1 MVVAIVVG
9 IGGCDAT
16 ELDVNNPN
24 EPTPDVLRSEAGLER
39 AARGL
44 YESTDLNPPKH
55 FAWVVQAYH
64 GIMGDVLSTHWGNWQ
79 YRWVGQVTGVTLDDG
94 SQWSPPDGGPQPQ
107 EIRRVNRRELDTDA
121 AVRQEWGAMYFL
133 NNQANLLL
141 RSLER
146 GVSFDGNAQTKEQG
160 YRAWSHFWK
169 GYAYARI
176 GSMYQRG
183 LIIDAFGK
191 TTGNF
196 VDRTEVIAESNR
208 QFDLAIENANG
219 FDAIREDVVP
229 DLFVD
234 AQVNKPTSES
244 MVQAANTLK
253 ARNLLVNTRKSEMTQ
268 GDWQTILELTANGL
282 QSNANTFV
290 LRGDNFVSFPD
301 FWWISN
307 AAWGPSQ
314 WHRVSERLIQDIQ
327 PGDNRLSSF
336 EQSTDEDGNPV
347 SWFTRGRGIQYNSS
361 WRVASEGSRYAT
373 ETSTEDRIK
382 WYFVSFEENQLMRA
396 EALLETGDAAGAAA
410 LIDAVR
416 EHQNAG
422 LPPVDSS
429 DPDAVW
435 EQLRSERRI
444 GLFLRGLAFYDAR
457 RWGVIDPVSEGGGR
471 DGAVVIENDGTVN
484 TDATINYNYLPY
496 WPIPDKELTFNPPS
510 GTGDAKNQPKK

>member
-1 MVVAIVVG
+1 
-9 IGGCDAT
+9 
-16 ELDVNNPN
+16 
-24 EPTPDVLRSEAGLER
+24 
-39 AARGL
+39 
-44 YESTDLNPPKH
+44 
-55 FAWVVQAYH
+55 
-64 GIMGDVLSTHWGNWQ
+64 
-79 YRWVGQVTGVTLDDG
+79 
-94 SQWSPPDGGPQPQ
+94 
-107 EIRRVNRRELDTDA
+107 
-121 AVRQEWGAMYFL
+121 
-133 NNQANLLL
+133 
-141 RSLER
+141 
-146 GVSFDGNAQTKEQG
+146 
-160 YRAWSHFWK
+160 
-169 GYAYARI
+169 
-176 GSMYQRG
+176 
-183 LIIDAFGK
+183 
-191 TTGNF
+191 
-196 VDRTEVIAESNR
+196 
-208 QFDLAIENANG
+208 
-219 FDAIREDVVP
+219 
-229 DLFVD
+229 
-234 AQVNKPTSES
+234 
-244 MVQAANTLK
+244 
-253 ARNLLVNTRKSEMTQ
+253 
-268 GDWQTILELTANGL
+268 
-282 QSNANTFV
+282 
-290 LRGDNFVSFPD
+290 
-301 FWWISN
+301 
-307 AAWGPSQ
+307 
-314 WHRVSERLIQDIQ
+314 VSERLIQDIQ